1 MTGHVEADNLTAMRI
16 RPFSTPG
23 RFWRGN
29 LHAHSTLSDGALNPV
44 DVVEVYKRA
53 GYDFVQ
59 LSDHFLDRFAW
70 PIADTRKLRSHNFT
84 TLIGAEIHAMGTSA
98 GEYWHIVA
106 TGLPFDFPHAE
117 PNESGPRLAE
127 RAREAGAFVAIAHP
141 SWSQLT
147 IEDGRSLSAAHAVEV
162 YNHICAVMTDRG
174 DGFYL
179 LDQLCN
185 EDRRLTAVAGDDA
198 HFHNGDLDAFGGY
211 VMVKAE
217 SLEPESL
224 LGALKAGEF
233 YSTQGPR
240 IYNVELTREAVR
252 IECSPVHTLALVTG
266 ASQAVS
272 RVGRGLTQATIEF
285 AEAAKWAWRE
295 PPPFKW
301 FRVVAID
308 GPRRRAWTNPIWVD
322 ALD

>member
-1 MTGHVEADNLTAMRI
+1 MRSELDDGVLARQVVADNLTVMRI

-29 LHAHSTLSDGALNPV
+29 LREHSSLSDGALNPWM
-44 DVVEVYKRA
+44 
-53 GYDFVQ
+53 F
-59 LSDHFLDRFAW
+59 SDHFLDRFDW
-70 PIADTRKLRSHNFT
+70 PIADTRKLRSNSFT
-84 TLIGAEIHAMGTSA
+84 ILIGAEVRAMGTSA

-106 TGLPFDFPHAE
+106 TGLPVDFPRAA

-127 RAREAGAFVAIAHP
+127 RAREAGALVAIRP
-141 SWSQLT
+141 SVVVAT
-147 IEDGRSLSAAHAVEV
+147 DDRGRP
-162 YNHICAVMTDRG
+162 YNHACAVTTDLG
-174 DGFYL
+174 DGFYI

-185 EDRRLTAVAGDDA
+185 EERRLTAVVGGDA

-211 VMVKAE
+211 VLVKSE

-240 IYNVELTREAVR
+240 IYNIELTRDEVR
-252 IECSPVHTLALVTG
+252 VECSPVHTLALDTC
-266 ASQAVS
+266 ASPAVS

-285 AEAAKWAWRE
+285 AEVTKWAWRD
-295 PPPFKW
+295 PPPFKS
-301 FRVVAID
+301 FRIVAID

-322 ALD
+322 AFD

>member
-1 MTGHVEADNLTAMRI
+1 MRI

-29 LHAHSTLSDGALNPV
+29 LSNLSDGALNPM
-44 DVVEVYKRA
+44 DVVEAYRRA
-53 GYDFVQ
+53 GYDFLQ
-59 LSDHFLDRFAW
+59 LSDHFLARFDW
-70 PIADTRKLRSHNFT
+70 PIADTRKLRANNFT
-84 TLIGAEIHAMGTSA
+84 TLIGAEVHALATTA

-106 TGLPFDFPHAE
+106 TGLPFDFPPAE
-117 PNESGPRLAE
+117 PDESGPQLAE
-127 RAREAGAFVAIAHP
+127 RARDAGAFVAIAHP

-162 YNHICAVMTDRG
+162 YNHTCAVLTDRG

-185 EDRRLTAVAGDDA
+185 ENRRLTAVAGDDA
-198 HFHNGDLDAFGGY
+198 HFHNGDLDAFGAY
-211 VMVKAE
+211 VMVKSE

-240 IYNVELTREAVR
+240 IHSVDLTCKEVR
-252 IECSPVHTLALVTG
+252 VECSPVHTIALVSG
-266 ASQAVS
+266 ASAAVS

-285 AEAAKWAWRE
+285 AEVAKWAWRD
-295 PPPFKW
+295 PPRVKW
-301 FRVVAID
+301 FRIVAID

-322 ALD
+322 GFN

>member
-1 MTGHVEADNLTAMRI
+1 MRI

-29 LHAHSTLSDGALNPV
+29 LHAHSSLSDGALNPA
-44 DVVEVYKRA
+44 DVVEAYKRA
-53 GYDFVQ
+53 GYDFLQV
-59 LSDHFLDRFAW
+59 SDHFLGRFNW
-70 PIADTRKLRSHNFT
+70 PIADTRKLRCSTFT
-84 TLIGAEIHAMGTSA
+84 TLIGAEVHAMGTSA

-106 TGLPFDFPHAE
+106 TGLPFDFPPAK
-117 PNESGPRLAE
+117 PDESAAQLAK

-147 IEDGRSLSAAHAVEV
+147 IEDGRSLGAAHAVEV
-162 YNHICAVMTDRG
+162 YNHTCAMLTDRG

-211 VMVKAE
+211 VMVKSEA
-217 SLEPESL
+217 LEPESL

-233 YSTQGPR
+233 YSSQGPR
-240 IYNVELTREAVR
+240 IYDVEVTKDEVR
-252 IECSPVHTLALVTG
+252 VECSPVHTIALVTS
-266 ASQAVS
+266 ASSALS

-285 AEAAKWAWRE
+285 TEVAKWAWRD
-295 PPPFKW
+295 PPQVKW
-301 FRVVAID
+301 FRIVAID

-322 ALD
+322 ALN